1 MRIFIKILL
10 LPVKL
15 VILILMLL
23 LKIIYGI
30 GWLVVHIGGRIA
42 APLMTFVLICGIWS
56 AVQTNWFHVGL
67 LAGIEALLFALFI
80 GADVLLVLVLAMNDG
95 LRKVLRA

>member
-15 VILILMLL
+15 VVLILMLL

-30 GWLVVHIGGRIA
+30 GRIMIRIGSWVAG
-42 APLMTFVLICGIWS
+42 PLMTFILICGIWS
-56 AVQTNWFHVGL
+56 AYQANWYHVGL

-80 GADVLLVLVLAMNDG
+80 GADVLLVGLLAMSDG
-95 LRKVLRA
+95 LRKVLRV

>member
-30 GWLVVHIGGRIA
+30 GRIIIRIGSWIA
-42 APLMTFVLICGIWS
+42 GPLMTFILICGIWS
-56 AVQTNWFHVGL
+56 AFQANWYHVGL
-67 LAGIEALLFALFI
+67 LAGIEALLFVLFI
-80 GADVLLVLVLAMNDG
+80 GADVLLVGLLAMSDG
-95 LRKVLRA
+95 LRKVLRV

>member
-15 VILILMLL
+15 VVLILMLL

-30 GWLVVHIGGRIA
+30 GRIMIRIGSWIA
-42 APLMTFVLICGIWS
+42 GPLMTFILICGIWS
-56 AVQTNWFHVGL
+56 AVQANWYHVGL

-80 GADVLLVLVLAMNDG
+80 GADVLLVGVLAMSDG
-95 LRKVLRA
+95 LRKVLRV

>member
-15 VILILMLL
+15 VVLILMLL

-30 GWLVVHIGGRIA
+30 GQIMIRIGSWVAG
-42 APLMTFVLICGIWS
+42 PLMTFIFICGIWS
-56 AVQTNWFHVGL
+56 AVQANWYHVGL
-67 LAGIEALLFALFI
+67 LAGIEVMLFALFF
-80 GADVLLVLVLAMNDG
+80 GADAVFTGLLALSDG
-95 LRKVLRA
+95 LKRVLRA

>member
-15 VILILMLL
+15 VVLILMLL

-30 GWLVVHIGGRIA
+30 GRIMIHIGSWVAG
-42 APLMTFVLICGIWS
+42 PLMTFILICGIWS
-56 AVQTNWFHVGL
+56 AVQANWYHVGL
-67 LAGIEALLFALFI
+67 LAGIEVLLFALFI
-80 GADVLLVLVLAMNDG
+80 GADVLLVGLLAMSDG
-95 LRKVLRA
+95 LRKVLRV

>member
-1 MRIFIKILL
+1 
-10 LPVKL
+10 
-15 VILILMLL
+15 
-23 LKIIYGI
+23 
-30 GWLVVHIGGRIA
+30 
-42 APLMTFVLICGIWS
+42 MTFVLICGIWF

-80 GADVLLVLVLAMNDG
+80 GADVLLVGLLAMSDG

>member
-1 MRIFIKILL
+1 MRIFIKMLL

-15 VILILMLL
+15 VVLILMLP

-30 GWLVVHIGGRIA
+30 GWLVVHIGGHIA

-56 AVQTNWFHVGL
+56 AFQANWYHVGL
-67 LAGIEALLFALFI
+67 LAGIEVLLLALFF
-80 GADVLLVLVLAMNDG
+80 GADAVFTGLLALSDG
-95 LRKVLRA
+95 LRRVLRA